1 MPDSTDS
8 GPPRLVVL
16 TKGAGSRAD
25 ARHRYGVAAPMRDPD
40 RSLDI
45 LTLSGRAAEAAS
57 GGGAVLRR
65 RLGVIV
71 SLGLLVVLVVTFLT
85 GFVAAALDLN
95 RFAFHKYA
103 AYLAVAI
110 AAAHVALHW
119 RVLVGGVRR
128 WLLGTR
134 APNVSPDAARRTR
147 RGAARAERPVS
158 RRAFLMP
165 SLFAG
170 LGAGVGAWWSPRG
183 AAHAVEAGRDL
194 GQLYHQWSKPTYAG
208 LLTKSLHVAP
218 QPSSYKRYPEAS
230 TVGLPRPAERFGPS
244 LPEVVARRRSVREYD
259 RRPMR
264 LDQLSS
270 LLAYSAGITDV
281 RDPTLAF
288 RAVPSSGALY
298 PLELYLIVFDV
309 EGLEAGVY
317 HYGVERHELALL
329 ASGELRREAF
339 RAALSQEMIGSAS
352 LVVVMTALFAR
363 VQWKYLDRSYRY
375 ALLEAGHLGQNVYLA
390 ATALGLGP
398 CGIGAFFDDD
408 FNRLL
413 GVDGDDEA
421 TVYVMAVGVPVR

>member
-1 MPDSTDS
+1 M
-8 GPPRLVVL
+8 
-16 TKGAGSRAD
+16 
-25 ARHRYGVAAPMRDPD
+25 
-40 RSLDI
+40 
-45 LTLSGRAAEAAS
+45 
-57 GGGAVLRR
+57 LRR

-71 SLGLLVVLVVTFLT
+71 SLGLLVVLVLTFLT

-95 RFAFHKYA
+95 RFAWHKYA

-128 WLLGTR
+128 WLLGVR
-134 APNVSPDAARRTR
+134 APNVPPSAVPPTR
-147 RGAARAERPVS
+147 GRVARAERPVS

-170 LGAGVGAWWSPRG
+170 LGAGVGVWWSPRG
-183 AAHAVEAGRDL
+183 AAHAVESGRDV

-218 QPSSYKRYPEAS
+218 QPSPYKRYPEARG
-230 TVGLPRPAERFGPS
+230 VRLPRPTERFGPS
-244 LPEVVARRRSVREYD
+244 LPEVVARRRSVREYA
-259 RRPMR
+259 RRPMS
-264 LDQLSS
+264 LDELSS

-298 PLELYLIVFDV
+298 PIELYLVIFDV
-309 EGLEAGVY
+309 TGLVPGVY
-317 HYGVERHELALL
+317 HYGVERHELVLL
-329 ASGELRREAF
+329 SSGDFRREVF
-339 RAALSQEMIGSAS
+339 QAALAQEMIWSAS
-352 LVVVMTALFAR
+352 LVMVMTALFAR

-408 FNRLL
+408 LNRLL
-413 GVDGDDEA
+413 GVDGYDEA
-421 TVYVMAVGVPVR
+421 TVYVMAVGIPRP

>member
-1 MPDSTDS
+1 
-8 GPPRLVVL
+8 
-16 TKGAGSRAD
+16 
-25 ARHRYGVAAPMRDPD
+25 
-40 RSLDI
+40 
-45 LTLSGRAAEAAS
+45 
-57 GGGAVLRR
+57 
-65 RLGVIV
+65 
-71 SLGLLVVLVVTFLT
+71 LVVLVLTFLT

-95 RFAFHKYA
+95 RFALHKYA
-103 AYLAVAI
+103 AYVAVVI

-119 RVLVGGVRR
+119 RVLVGGIRR
-128 WLLGTR
+128 WLLGAR
-134 APNVSPDAARRTR
+134 APNVPPDAVLPTR
-147 RGAARAERPVS
+147 RRAAWAERPVS
-158 RRAFLMP
+158 RRALLMP

-183 AAHAVEAGRDL
+183 AVHAVEAGRDL

-208 LLTKSLHVAP
+208 LLTKALHVAP
-218 QPSSYKRYPEAS
+218 QPSPYKRYPETPSAR
-230 TVGLPRPAERFGPS
+230 LPRPAERFGPS
-244 LPEVVARRRSVREYD
+244 LPEVVARRRSVREYA
-259 RRPMR
+259 RRPMS
-264 LDQLSS
+264 LDALSS
-270 LLAYSAGITDV
+270 LLAYSAGVTDV

-298 PLELYLIVFDV
+298 PIELYLVVFDV
-309 EGLEAGVY
+309 EGLEPGVY

-329 ASGELRREAF
+329 TSGDFRREVF

-408 FNRLL
+408 LNYLL
-413 GVDGDDEA
+413 GVDGYDEA
-421 TVYVMAVGVPVR
+421 AVYLMAVGIPRP

>member
-1 MPDSTDS
+1 
-8 GPPRLVVL
+8 VL
-16 TKGAGSRAD
+16 
-25 ARHRYGVAAPMRDPD
+25 
-40 RSLDI
+40 L
-45 LTLSGRAAEAAS
+45 
-57 GGGAVLRR
+57 R

-71 SLGLLVVLVVTFLT
+71 SLVLLVVLVITFLT

-95 RFAFHKYA
+95 RFAWHKYA

-110 AAAHVALHW
+110 AAVHVALHW

-128 WLLGTR
+128 WLLGAR
-134 APNVSPDAARRTR
+134 APNAPRDAVPPTR
-147 RGAARAERPVS
+147 RRAARAERPVG

-165 SLFAG
+165 GLFAA
-170 LGAGVGAWWSPRG
+170 LGAGVGAWWSTRG
-183 AAHAVEAGRDL
+183 GAHAVEEGRDL

-218 QPSSYKRYPEAS
+218 QPSPYKWYPEARG
-230 TVGLPRPAERFGPS
+230 VGLPRPAERFGPS
-244 LPEVVARRRSVREYD
+244 LPEVVARRRSVREYA
-259 RRPMR
+259 RRPMG
-264 LDQLSS
+264 LDALSS

-298 PLELYLIVFDV
+298 PIELYLVVFDV
-309 EGLEAGVY
+309 DGLAPGVY
-317 HYGVERHELALL
+317 HYGVERHELELL
-329 ASGELRREAF
+329 SVGDFRREVF
-339 RAALSQEMIGSAS
+339 RAALSQEMIWDAS
-352 LVVVMTALFAR
+352 LVMVMTALFAR

-408 FNRLL
+408 LNRLL
-413 GVDGDDEA
+413 GVDGYDEA
-421 TVYVMAVGVPVR
+421 AVYVMAVGIPSP